1 VPIFLFHEGFDPDA
15 AAAFRQMASLSN
27 GAYLSFD
34 LAGIDR
40 LKELLGAIAVYA
52 SDNHAALAAYGAKKG
67 GEVLRLTAQ
76 LQR

>member
-15 AAAFRQMASLSN
+15 AATFRQMASLSR

-40 LKELLGAIAVYA
+40 A
-52 SDNHAALAAYGAKKG
+52 
-67 GEVLRLTAQ
+67 
-76 LQR
+76 